1 LTRRPCFNR
10 PYGDMMR
17 IALCPLAPIR
27 LGVHFPFVG
36 SAVAAIAG
44 FGVPFVL
51 ALGVRMS
58 ARA

>member
-1 LTRRPCFNR
+1 
-10 PYGDMMR
+10 MMR